1 VHLLYLDESGN
12 PNDPADRHFIL
23 AGVCVFERVTYF
35 VSEDME
41 RLQSALFPD
50 TEPLEFHANEIRAG
64 KGFWRSRQPDERQAA
79 LDGLRDVILK
89 AHKPGLRLFAAVVQ
103 KRADCYGDEA
113 VKRATEIMCQSF
125 DHHLKQC
132 YQVKKDPQRGLL
144 VVAQSRFD
152 DRSKLWV
159 RDFRKLGTQWG
170 TIDNLADTPLF
181 ASTKDSRLLQL
192 ADYVSHAAYRCTS
205 GVIPLGSTPFLG
217 GSTRPETCWLGSFTT
232 LRTQRPAAVP
242 RACHVARLQ
251 RCRTPRERTRQT
263 GSTTDARVARRER
276 RGAAHAESSQSY
288 LVTPIVRTWP
298 SGPKTMEK
306 LFTRT
311 ELGVGLVAYRHVY
324 VVSPPATLTSGL
336 SRFIA
341 LV

>member
-192 ADYVSHAAYRCTS
+192 ADYVSHAAYRMYERGDTS
-205 GVIPLGSTPFLG
+205 WLDPVLGRFYKTGNVLAGFVHDTPDAA
-217 GSTRPETCWLGSFTT
+217 TCGC
-232 LRTQRPAAVP
+232 PA
-242 RACHVARLQ
+242 C
-251 RCRTPRERTRQT
+251 
-263 GSTTDARVARRER
+263 
-276 RGAAHAESSQSY
+276 
-288 LVTPIVRTWP
+288 
-298 SGPKTMEK
+298 
-306 LFTRT
+306 
-311 ELGVGLVAYRHVY
+311 
-324 VVSPPATLTSGL
+324 L
-336 SRFIA
+336 SRRSPSAMQNTSRANPADGFGH
-341 LV
+341 